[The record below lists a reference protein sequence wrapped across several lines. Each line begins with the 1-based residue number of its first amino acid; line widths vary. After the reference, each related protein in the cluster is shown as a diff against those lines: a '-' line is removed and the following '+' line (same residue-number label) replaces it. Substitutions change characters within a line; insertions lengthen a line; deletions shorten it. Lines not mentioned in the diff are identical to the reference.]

1 MMLINHHHTAKLM
14 ILAQLWHNFSKWD
27 HWTDN
32 HDDSS
37 DVFDYNELEDEKKMI
52 MTFTVAAGTRPSD
65 SILLETRLS
74 VGSKSPYQS

>member
-1 MMLINHHHTAKLM
+1 MLINNHHDTAELM

-37 DVFDYNELEDEKKMI
+37 DVFDYNEFEDEKKMI

-65 SILLETRLS
+65 SILLETIFS
-74 VGSKSPYQS
+74 VGWKSPSQ